1 MARRPRGV
9 PRAPARPLRP
19 RPTHGRHAHAVQVKE
34 LKRRPRVIAEAPAR
48 FLGRLGFSPNG
59 LTIAGSVLTAS
70 VGLLVAQGWFLAA
83 GICLWLFSATDTLD
97 GALARATNRVSV
109 FGAFLDSVCD
119 RYAEAAVF
127 FGLVWWYQT
136 SGNALGVAL
145 AYLALVGSLMVSYAR
160 ARAEGVGLQA
170 ADVGWFQR
178 PERIILLGVGLLVA
192 PLAPSALIIVL
203 GLLAVLT
210 TITVLQRVLHVARS
224 SRYNPPH
231 T

>member
-1 MARRPRGV
+1 
-9 PRAPARPLRP
+9 
-19 RPTHGRHAHAVQVKE
+19 VKE
-34 LKRRPRVIAEAPAR
+34 LKRRSRVLAEAPAR

-59 LTIAGSVLTAS
+59 LTILGSLLTAS
-70 VGLLVAQGWFLAA
+70 VGLLAAQGWFLAA

-97 GALARATNRVSV
+97 GALARATDRVSV

-127 FGLVWWYQT
+127 FGLVWWYQST
-136 SGNALGVAL
+136 GNAFGVAL

-170 ADVGWFQR
+170 AEVGWFQR
-178 PERIILLGVGLLVA
+178 PERIIALGIGLMLAPFVPGILLV
-192 PLAPSALIIVL
+192 VL

-210 TITVLQRVLHVARS
+210 TVTVLQRVVHVARTS
-224 SRYNPPH
+224 GYNQPH
-231 T
+231 TTP

>member
-1 MARRPRGV
+1 
-9 PRAPARPLRP
+9 
-19 RPTHGRHAHAVQVKE
+19 VKA
-34 LKRRPRVIAEAPAR
+34 LKIRSRLLAEAPAR
-48 FLGRLGFSPNG
+48 FLGQLGFSPNA
-59 LTIAGSVLTAS
+59 LTILGSILTAC

-83 GICLWLFSATDTLD
+83 GVCLWLFSLTDTLD
-97 GALARATNRVSV
+97 GALARATNRVTV

-136 SGNALGVAL
+136 TGNGLGVVL

-178 PERIILLGVGLLVA
+178 PERIILLGAGLL
-192 PLAPSALIIVL
+192 LAAFVPAALLIVMA
-203 GLLAVLT
+203 LLAVLT
-210 TITVLQRVLHVARS
+210 TITVLQRVLHVARIS
-224 SRYNPPH
+224 GYNPPH
-231 T
+231 TTP

>member
-1 MARRPRGV
+1 
-9 PRAPARPLRP
+9 
-19 RPTHGRHAHAVQVKE
+19 VKE
-34 LKRRPRVIAEAPAR
+34 LKARSRQFAEGPAR
-48 FLGRLGFSPNG
+48 FLGRLGLTPNA
-59 LTIAGSVLTAS
+59 LTVIGSLLTAS
-70 VGLLVAQGWFLAA
+70 VGIMVAQGWFLAA
-83 GICLWLFSATDTLD
+83 GLCLWLFSATDTLD

-136 SGNALGVAL
+136 SANALGVAL

-170 ADVGWFQR
+170 ADIGWFQR
-178 PERIILLGVGLLVA
+178 PERIIALGLGLMLAAFVPVALLV
-192 PLAPSALIIVL
+192 VL

-210 TITVLQRVLHVARS
+210 TLTVLQRVLHVARTAG
-224 SRYNPPH
+224 YNQPH
-231 T
+231 TTP